1 MLILVFLLLD
11 HLIVNLHFRSFLLL
25 SEIIG
30 QLRSLN
36 ISLVVQIKVAF
47 SLCLEAFIQTKEEA
61 KFQFTLLLPCLA
73 SKSAAESLWD
83 SV

>member
-1 MLILVFLLLD
+1 MLILVSLLLD
-11 HLIVNLHFRSFLLL
+11 HFIVNLHFRSFLLL

-61 KFQFTLLLPCLA
+61 KLQISTVILLPGQ
-73 SKSAAESLWD
+73 
-83 SV
+83 

>member
-11 HLIVNLHFRSFLLL
+11 HVIVSLHFRGFLLL

-36 ISLVVQIKVAF
+36 ISLVVQSKVAF
-47 SLCLEAFIQTKEEA
+47 SLCLEAFIQTEEEA
-61 KFQFTLLLPCLA
+61 KLQFSTVIILPGQ
-73 SKSAAESLWD
+73 
-83 SV
+83 